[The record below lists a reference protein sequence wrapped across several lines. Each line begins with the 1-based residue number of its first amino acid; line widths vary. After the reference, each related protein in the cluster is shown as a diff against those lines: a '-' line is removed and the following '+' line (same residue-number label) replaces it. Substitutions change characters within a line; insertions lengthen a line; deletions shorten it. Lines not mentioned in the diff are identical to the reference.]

1 MDNGCIEDMVVTSWK
16 YKRLHIVTCGR
27 DFNLGIAM
35 LRNYY
40 GTAAGWKGLEVH
52 HFYRQ
57 VTRPNRIEGLGGMN
71 LETQL

>member
-1 MDNGCIEDMVVTSWK
+1 VEGD
-16 YKRLHIVTCGR
+16 L
-27 DFNLGIAM
+27 NLGIAM

-40 GTAAGWKGLEVH
+40 GTAAGGKGLEVH